1 LPQMKREEEKGGRGK
16 GGKRRLLAAA
26 LKYDGAKDE
35 APILAAKGRGAVAEK
50 ILEIARKH
58 GIPVM
63 ADPALAEMLAKLDLD
78 EQIPMELYRAV
89 AEILAFVYTLN
100 AAWREQKGA

>member
-1 LPQMKREEEKGGRGK
+1 
-16 GGKRRLLAAA
+16 
-26 LKYDGAKDE
+26 
-35 APILAAKGRGAVAEK
+35 
-50 ILEIARKH
+50 
-58 GIPVM
+58 
-63 ADPALAEMLAKLDLD
+63 MLAKLDLD